1 MAVKSIPWKAVA
13 IVAMTTSIVLALL
26 PVCCY
31 RLRLPFQPNQP
42 PAARI
47 PLIGTEPIPTPS
59 EAAAKAPTET
69 EMHNVAFHID
79 ETTVLDIHHLRGEM
93 VSKKAGTPVN
103 FDNKLNF
110 ILPIDTGRIGMRSP
124 SLDNLMNR

>member
-13 IVAMTTSIVLALL
+13 IVSTATSIVLALLL

-47 PLIGTEPIPTPS
+47 PLFGTEPSPTPS
-59 EAAAKAPTET
+59 GSATEAPTQTEKHDVVVNIGET
-69 EMHNVAFHID
+69 PGPRIQQQ
-79 ETTVLDIHHLRGEM
+79 TSEM
-93 VSKKAGTPVN
+93 VSKKAGTPVHC
-103 FDNKLNF
+103 DNH
-110 ILPIDTGRIGMRSP
+110 
-124 SLDNLMNR
+124 

>member
-13 IVAMTTSIVLALL
+13 IVSTATSIVLALLL

-69 EMHNVAFHID
+69 EMHNVVFHID
-79 ETTVLDIHHLRGEM
+79 ETTILDIPQLPAHT
-93 VSKKAGTPVN
+93 VSKKPPPPVN
-103 FDNKLNF
+103 FSTKITFL
-110 ILPIDTGRIGMRSP
+110 L
-124 SLDNLMNR
+124 